1 MQNMMDA
8 MAGGPMMWVMGLLCI
23 LLFVV
28 LALAAI
34 SLVKYLFFSGRHT
47 RKDRV

>member
-1 MQNMMDA
+1 MHA
-8 MAGGPMMWVMGLLCI
+8 MAGGPMMWLMGLLCL

-34 SLVKYLFFSGRHT
+34 SLVKYLFFSGRYT
-47 RKDRV
+47 SKDRF